1 MNINKLLL
9 EQIENDGLSQTEVLV
24 FCFVHHF
31 GLDTEV
37 ISSLIN
43 EDNEHFYRIN
53 YLDRDLETN
62 NFTLKIPLFEE
73 KVNDDVFSIL
83 IKSLISS
90 GFTSTGHPNNQVKYS
105 VLDKSESTRNAFNRF
120 YNSDIDLEK
129 LKNCIMNYYSRT
141 EMPVKLEK
149 FFDTIADIEY
159 NSYSS
164 ENNFL

>member
-1 MNINKLLL
+1 MNINRLLL
-9 EQIENDGLSQTEVLV
+9 EQIENDGLSQTEVLI

-31 GLDTEV
+31 KLDTEV
-37 ISSLIN
+37 ISSIIN
-43 EDNEHFYRIN
+43 EDNEYFYRIN

-62 NFTLKIPLFEE
+62 NFTSKIPLFEE
-73 KVNDDVFSIL
+73 NSNDDIFSML
-83 IKSLISS
+83 IKSLINS

-105 VLDKSESTRNAFNRF
+105 VLDKSIATRNAFNRF
-120 YNSDIDLEK
+120 YTNDIDLDK
-129 LKNCIMNYYSRT
+129 LKLCIMNYYSRT
-141 EMPVKLEK
+141 DMPVKLEK

>member
-1 MNINKLLL
+1 MNINTDLLR
-9 EQIENDGLSQTEVLV
+9 QIEEDDLNKTEVLV

-31 GLDTEV
+31 GLDAEV
-37 ISSLIN
+37 ISLLIN

-62 NFTLKIPLFEE
+62 NLTLKIPLFETE
-73 KVNDDVFSIL
+73 SNNDDFSLL
-83 IKSLISS
+83 IKSLIEA

-105 VLDKSESTRNAFNRF
+105 VLDKSLATRNAFNRF
-120 YNSDIDLEK
+120 FSSDKNLFK
-129 LKNCIMNYYSRT
+129 LKDCIMAYYART
-141 EMPVKLEK
+141 DMPVKLEK
-149 FFDTIADIEY
+149 FFDTIAEIEY